1 MAAVSQSS
9 NGRKWHDFYP
19 ELGTAPVPIDP
30 YISRAYFEKEQERIF
45 SKVWLNIGRIEQL
58 PNPGDYF
65 VKDLAEIGEGL
76 RGYPFSE
83 ISASPF
89 CWTTELKANW
99 KVIKDAFQ
107 EAYHVSVLHHRTIGN
122 IFGSETNK
130 YSNAI
135 EFRLFSRHGRVSL
148 YG

>member
-1 MAAVSQSS
+1 MSKTSSIWTKQS
-9 NGRKWHDFYP
+9 WHSHRSRSITWEGFIFIN
-19 ELGTAPVPIDP
+19 VDP
-30 YISRAYFEKEQERIF
+30 TPAEGLREY
-45 SKVWLNIGRIEQL
+45 
-58 PNPGDYF
+58 
-65 VKDLAEIGEGL
+65 LAEIGAGL

-122 IFGSETNK
+122 IF
-130 YSNAI
+130 
-135 EFRLFSRHGRVSL
+135 
-148 YG
+148 